1 MQPLRPATATASADA
16 TRDQRL
22 WQVAKARTKFQS
34 HLVTYLLV
42 NTGLWLLW
50 AFSTQSFAPRHHVDF
65 LPWPIWS
72 TVFWGVAVVAQGMT
86 AYGSLNRGERT
97 QREYE
102 RLLAREDRY

>member
-1 MQPLRPATATASADA
+1 MQPLRPASAFDA

-42 NTGLWLLW
+42 NAGLWALW
-50 AFSTQSFAPRHHVDF
+50 AFTTHSFSFESRHHDY

-72 TVFWGVAVVAQGMT
+72 TVFWGVGVVGQGMT
-86 AYGSLNRGERT
+86 AYGNLNRGERT

-102 RLLAREDRY
+102 RLLAQEQR

>member
-1 MQPLRPATATASADA
+1 MQPLRPAFAPADA

-42 NTGLWLLW
+42 NAGLWALW
-50 AFSTQSFAPRHHVDF
+50 AFTTHSFESRHHDY

-72 TVFWGVAVVAQGMT
+72 TVFWGLAVVAQGMT
-86 AYGSLNRGERT
+86 AYGNLNRAERT

-102 RLLAREDRY
+102 RLLAQEQR

>member
-1 MQPLRPATATASADA
+1 MQPTNLTPASLRE
-16 TRDQRL
+16 QRL

-34 HLVTYLLV
+34 HLLTYLV
-42 NTGLWLLW
+42 INAGLWLLW
-50 AFSTQSFAPRHHVDF
+50 AFTTQPFESRHHDY

-72 TVFWGVAVVAQGMT
+72 TVFWGIGVVAQGLT

-102 RLLAREDRY
+102 RLLAQEQQR